1 ITDLMLAQKIQNRR
15 LWLLWFI
22 ACLFSLALIV
32 FLALRLQKATAHSIK
47 NQQLQLQWSEQRLS
61 ALFTLSPLPILL
73 NRMADGAF
81 IESNLA
87 MERLVGYTQQELAVL
102 SYWDLTPESYAN
114 DEQQQLESLT
124 SKGRYGPYRKEYRHK
139 DGHLIPIELNGVLF
153 ENPAGEQMIWTIVQD
168 LTERNQLDKMKD
180 EFISTVSHEL
190 RTPLTSIA
198 GSLSLVLAG
207 AAGELT
213 DKSKKMLDI
222 AQRNCKRLTS
232 LVNDLL
238 DMEKLVAGKV
248 TFQPQCI
255 ELVELLQEAVEQNM
269 PYAQSNQ
276 SQLRLEDVGEI
287 QVLADPARV
296 QQVLTNLLSNAVKFS
311 PAGSVVRIT
320 TQPKQS
326 FVRITIIDE
335 GPGLTARE
343 ISGLFQRFSQLSNG
357 TTKQHSGTGL
367 GLAICREI
375 VQQSGGRIGVDSQPG
390 QGACFWFE
398 LPLIEPVSAMGS
410 SKRILILED
419 DADIACTLQAML
431 QQQGFDSDW
440 AANLHSAWQLLARN
454 TYCLVT
460 LDLRLNN
467 EHGSDFFLRLRDNQ
481 ATQTMPVLVISAF
494 LDKGKLQL
502 GAIANAID
510 WLEKPIDPDTLAA
523 RIHAL
528 LESYSWQSDARLL
541 HVEDDDDVAA
551 IVQMHLEPRCRY
563 YRAASLNQARAL
575 LHQHRF
581 DALLLDIGL
590 PDGEGWGLLSDIHK
604 LQGDIPVMVFSAQE
618 CSTQQQSQVSMT
630 FAKSR
635 IEPAE
640 LAERIKAI
648 LNQ

>member
-1 ITDLMLAQKIQNRR
+1 MLSQWQALQPFAVRQLHLHLGPDAFTLLRAHRPDRHSDRLHDVRPLVMSVLQEGAVVSGLEVGRHGIGLRAAVPVKGEQQSTLAVIEVGFGVSSLIRQQQLLMEKQGITSSGISLLVGRDALQVMHSDMQNFQAGTQYWLIDGTPSGFLSNWLQQNGLGKSVTQPQMHRVASGERHYLVSVTPWYGYQQPSEQSASLVLLAWRDITDLMLAQQAQNRR

-87 MERLVGYTQQELAVL
+87 MERLVGYTQQELAAL

-114 DEQQQLESLT
+114 DEQQQLESLK
-124 SKGRYGPYRKEYRHK
+124 SKGLYGPYRKEYRHK
-139 DGHLIPIELNGVLF
+139 EGHLIPIELNGVLF

-168 LTERNQLDKMKD
+168 LTERNQLDKLKD

-190 RTPLTSIA
+190 RTPLTSIS
-198 GSLSLVLAG
+198 GSISLVLAG

-213 DKSKKMLDI
+213 NKSKKMLDI

-255 ELVELLQEAVEQNM
+255 GLAELLQEAIEQNM
-269 PYAQSNQ
+269 PYAHSNQ
-276 SQLRLEDVGEI
+276 SQLLLEDVGAI

-311 PAGSVVRIT
+311 PGGSVVRVT

-326 FVRITIIDE
+326 FVRINIIDE

-343 ISGLFQRFSQLSNG
+343 IRALFQRFSQLSDG
-357 TTKQHSGTGL
+357 TTKQYSGTGL

-375 VQQSGGRIGVDSQPG
+375 IQQSGGRIGVDSQPG
-390 QGACFWFE
+390 HGACFWFE
-398 LPLIEPVSAMGS
+398 LPLVET
-410 SKRILILED
+410 
-419 DADIACTLQAML
+419 C
-431 QQQGFDSDW
+431 
-440 AANLHSAWQLLARN
+440 AANQR
-454 TYCLVT
+454 YIE
-460 LDLRLNN
+460 LN
-467 EHGSDFFLRLRDNQ
+467 
-481 ATQTMPVLVISAF
+481 
-494 LDKGKLQL
+494 
-502 GAIANAID
+502 
-510 WLEKPIDPDTLAA
+510 
-523 RIHAL
+523 
-528 LESYSWQSDARLL
+528 
-541 HVEDDDDVAA
+541 
-551 IVQMHLEPRCRY
+551 
-563 YRAASLNQARAL
+563 AS
-575 LHQHRF
+575 
-581 DALLLDIGL
+581 
-590 PDGEGWGLLSDIHK
+590 K
-604 LQGDIPVMVFSAQE
+604 
-618 CSTQQQSQVSMT
+618 
-630 FAKSR
+630 
-635 IEPAE
+635 
-640 LAERIKAI
+640 
-648 LNQ
+648 